1 MIRVTTNNTL
11 HMYQS
16 NLMRSTNQLYSAM
29 SKMMT
34 GRNFDSYSANPAG
47 ATRAFRI
54 YSSLNATNA
63 QSSNNKTVVNK
74 FSTAYSALDSVI
86 DKIALE
92 MGDVP
97 ALGGLDNTHLSNL
110 NSYGQIIDEGA
121 EAIVQ
126 MLNGKYSN
134 DYLFNGNETSE
145 APFAIVT
152 DQTGKD
158 VLTFRGWR
166 VDVPNNGD
174 TYLDLGGNPVQ
185 MTDTSVTS
193 PVTRDMTNADV
204 YAKLQEMSGEA
215 QWVDIGL
222 GFEVDPATGSVVDNT
237 AFNAALSGLDIME
250 FGADEDGDPKNIVS
264 LMLQIADVFN
274 GYQHNEDGGEGAWS
288 DAGDYSD
295 AVRLVDKFQ
304 EAHSRLIDQQSAL
317 SAQVT
322 YLNSNQTRL
331 TQTFDNLDVERGSIE
346 DIDQVDAI
354 MEMVWAQTT
363 YNAAL
368 QVGANVIP
376 QSLMDYLQ

>member
-185 MTDTSVTS
+185 MTDTSVTP

-274 GYQHNEDGGEGAWS
+274 GYQHSEDGGEGAWS

>member
-185 MTDTSVTS
+185 MTDTSVTP

-250 FGADEDGDPKNIVS
+250 FGVDEDGDPRNIVS

-274 GYQHNEDGGEGAWS
+274 GYQHSEDGGEGAWS

>member
-185 MTDTSVTS
+185 MTDTSVTP

-250 FGADEDGDPKNIVS
+250 FGVDEAGDPKNIVS

-274 GYQHNEDGGEGAWS
+274 GYQHSEDGGEGAWS

>member
-185 MTDTSVTS
+185 MTDTSVTP

-250 FGADEDGDPKNIVS
+250 FGVDEDGDPRNIVS

-274 GYQHNEDGGEGAWS
+274 GYQHSEDGGEGAWS

-346 DIDQVDAI
+346 DIDRVDAI